1 MRTAFTILGALL
13 ITASAVQMASA
24 SEHHP
29 RSARS
34 HDWSDHRRNVQPLNE
49 RSGTA
54 PPAQG
59 SYYGKPPPSETRTCD
74 RFWCYAD

>member
-13 ITASAVQMASA
+13 ITASAVQMAAA

-29 RSARS
+29 RSARV
-34 HDWSDHRRNVQPLNE
+34 HDRSDHRRNYQPLN
-49 RSGTA
+49 GPAGAA